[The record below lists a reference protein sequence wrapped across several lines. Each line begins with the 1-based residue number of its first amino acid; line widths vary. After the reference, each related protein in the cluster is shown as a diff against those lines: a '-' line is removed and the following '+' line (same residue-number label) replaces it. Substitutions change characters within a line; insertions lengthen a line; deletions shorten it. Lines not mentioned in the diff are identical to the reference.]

1 MLIVRSGRINYR
13 YFLLCLFIIFSITE
27 NLHNEQETVKYTVS
41 KNQKQLIYLNPKY
54 RWWFS
59 DSALFSHLGLPISV
73 ESIHKDA
80 VLNKTIWLEW
90 TFKGVLENLG
100 MPPHRFEKNSVVKSQ
115 DWVE

>member
-54 RWWFS
+54 R
-59 DSALFSHLGLPISV
+59 
-73 ESIHKDA
+73 
-80 VLNKTIWLEW
+80 
-90 TFKGVLENLG
+90 
-100 MPPHRFEKNSVVKSQ
+100 
-115 DWVE
+115 